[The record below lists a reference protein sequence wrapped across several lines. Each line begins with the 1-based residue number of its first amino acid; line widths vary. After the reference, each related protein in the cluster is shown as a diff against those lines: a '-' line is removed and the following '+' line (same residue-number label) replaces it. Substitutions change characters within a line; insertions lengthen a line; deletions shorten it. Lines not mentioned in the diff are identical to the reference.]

1 MNDGVLQVNVRG
13 LLEFFDEKVDGSQKH
28 ATAIVSVCGEDL
40 GCGLLKHYFEA
51 RDASVKVDV
60 RPEPCTTGKQKGPRL
75 DRWVRV
81 TGASELGAPDVLF
94 QVEVKNWSAHAIG
107 GRELRRDPTAEEIA
121 DYKKERWTRE
131 WGDKEWG
138 DAEGI
143 KTPSLMKVVERM
155 APPPGLAHLHVET
168 MACMWT
174 ALHPTGAAECLFSV
188 PLPEMQRRDFARVWF
203 FSMSSYLR
211 SLTDERIRIYM
222 PDATK
227 RMGWLDQ
234 LFRS

>member
-51 RDASVKVDV
+51 RDASVEV
-60 RPEPCTTGKQKGPRL
+60 RPEPCTRGKQKGPRL
-75 DRWVRV
+75 DRWIRV
-81 TGASELGAPDVLF
+81 TGTSELGAMDVLL

-107 GRELRRDPTAEEIA
+107 GRKLRLDAPPEEVA
-121 DYKKERWTRE
+121 DYKRERWA
-131 WGDKEWG
+131 KEWS
-138 DAEGI
+138 DKGI
-143 KTPSLMKVVERM
+143 STPALRKVIERM
-155 APPPGLAHLHVET
+155 RPPDKLAYLPVEPL
-168 MACMWT
+168 ACMWT
-174 ALHPTGAAECLFSV
+174 ALHPTGDVEPLFSV
-188 PLPEMQRRDFARVWF
+188 SLPQAKRTESDRFDRVWF

-211 SLTDERIRIYM
+211 SLTDERIPVHM

-227 RMGWLDQ
+227 RIGWLDQ

>member
-1 MNDGVLQVNVRG
+1 VRV
-13 LLEFFDEKVDGSQKH
+13 E
-28 ATAIVSVCGEDL
+28 TPT
-40 GCGLLKHYFEA
+40 
-51 RDASVKVDV
+51 R
-60 RPEPCTTGKQKGPRL
+60 GKQKGSRL
-75 DRWVRV
+75 DRWIRV
-81 TGASELGAPDVLF
+81 TGASELGAPDVLL

-107 GRELRRDPTAEEIA
+107 GRALRRDPTAEEIA
-121 DYKKERWTRE
+121 DYKKERWA
-131 WGDKEWG
+131 KEWG
-138 DAEGI
+138 DAGI
-143 KTPSLMKVVERM
+143 LKAQLRKVLEPMCPPAMLSHLPVE
-155 APPPGLAHLHVET
+155 PL
-168 MACMWT
+168 ACMWT
-174 ALHPTGAAECLFSV
+174 ALHPTGVAECLFSV

>member
-1 MNDGVLQVNVRG
+1 MSDGILQVNVRG
-13 LLEFFDEKVDGSQKH
+13 LLEFFDERVKGSQRH

-81 TGASELGAPDVLF
+81 TGASELGAPDVLL

-107 GRELRRDPTAEEIA
+107 GRALRVDAAPEEIA
-121 DYKKERWTRE
+121 DYKKERWT
-131 WGDKEWG
+131 KEWG
-138 DAEGI
+138 DAGI
-143 KTPSLMKVVERM
+143 KTPGLMKVVERM
-155 APPPGLAHLHVET
+155 DPPPQLPHLHVET

-174 ALHPTGAAECLFSV
+174 ALHPTGAAECLFPW
-188 PLPEMQRRDFARVWF
+188 PLPDVQRGPFDKVWF
-203 FSMSSYLR
+203 FSMSGYLR
-211 SLTDERIRIYM
+211 SVRQDYIGIAM
-222 PDATK
+222 PNTVS
-227 RMGWLDQ
+227 RMRWLHQ
-234 LFRS
+234 LFGQ